1 MSVRTVI
8 CGLGACL
15 PERVVTN
22 ADLAA
27 RLDTSDDWIRTRTGI
42 RRRRVVEPG
51 TSTGDLAVSAGLAAM
66 ESGGQEADF
75 VLLATTTPDRPCPA
89 TAPEV
94 AHRLGL
100 AEVPAVDVAAVCS
113 GFVYAL
119 ALADALLKAGTC
131 ERPLVIGAE
140 VYTSI
145 IDPQDRDTAVIFG
158 DGAGAVLLRRGRSG
172 EPGAVRAVDLGSA
185 GAGSDLITVAVGG
198 SRHPGRDEEVPPEQR
213 YFRMQGREV
222 YRQAIHRM
230 TESARSVLDRA
241 GWQPPT
247 VRAFIGHQANQR
259 ILDSVSDRLGIAARY
274 RYGNIAEVGNT
285 AAASIPLALAD
296 AAADGRIRPGSPT
309 VLTAFGGGLTWG
321 SAAVTWPDAV
331 PVYLP
336 PKTPTACLGPQP
348 ADGSVPAQRKPL
360 PWRLP
365 ASIESPQVP

>member
-1 MSVRTVI
+1 MSVRAVI

-15 PERVVTN
+15 PEHVVTN

-27 RLDTSDDWIRTRTGI
+27 HLDTSDEWIRTRTGI
-42 RRRRVVEPG
+42 RRRRMVEPG
-51 TSTGDLAVSAGLAAM
+51 TSTGDLAVAAGQAAL
-66 ESGGQEADF
+66 ESGGGDADF

-100 AEVPAVDVAAVCS
+100 DEVPAVDVAAVCS

-119 ALADALLKAGTC
+119 ALAEALVRGGTC

-145 IDPQDRDTAVIFG
+145 INPQDRDTAVIFG
-158 DGAGAVLLRRGRSG
+158 DGAGAALLRRGRGG

-185 GAGSDLITVAVGG
+185 GAGSDLITVPVGG
-198 SRHPGRDEEVPPEQR
+198 SRRPGRSEEVPPEQR

-222 YRQAIHRM
+222 YRQAVNRM
-230 TESARSVLDRA
+230 SVSARTVLDRA
-241 GWQPPT
+241 GWQPAS
-247 VRAFIGHQANQR
+247 VRAFVGHQANQR
-259 ILDSVSDRLGIAARY
+259 ILDAVSDRLGIATRY

-296 AAADGRIRPGSPT
+296 TAADGRVRPGAPT

-321 SAAVTWPDAV
+321 SAAVTWPDVV

-336 PKTPTACLGPQP
+336 PKTATSCHAPQP
-348 ADGSVPAQRKPL
+348 ADASVPAQRTAQ

-365 ASIESPQVP
+365 ASIEPPPAP